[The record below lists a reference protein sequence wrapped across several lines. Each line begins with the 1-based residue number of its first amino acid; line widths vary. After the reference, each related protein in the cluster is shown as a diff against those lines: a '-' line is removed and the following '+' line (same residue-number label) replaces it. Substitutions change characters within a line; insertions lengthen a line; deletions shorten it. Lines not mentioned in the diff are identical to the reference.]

1 MAQANDSILVTP
13 GSGATVATQLA
24 NSKEHQVVMLADP
37 AGHLIGAQDAYVA
50 FFPVTVGVAAARTNH
65 WDLFNASGSG
75 KIIRV
80 WGIYPEIGMVSAV
93 AGVGIAWELVRTTA
107 VGTGGTGITPRPM
120 DTSATALS
128 GSVTAR
134 QKPSGG
140 ATAGVTLLGLQL
152 HGEDANAGVVIARFF
167 NILRWADD
175 FGQALVLREG
185 EGVRMDQV
193 TSSAVGNWGWV
204 VVFTQE

>member
-1 MAQANDSILVTP
+1 
-13 GSGATVATQLA
+13 
-24 NSKEHQVVMLADP
+24 
-37 AGHLIGAQDAYVA
+37 
-50 FFPVTVGVAAARTNH
+50 
-65 WDLFNASGSG
+65 
-75 KIIRV
+75 
-80 WGIYPEIGMVSAV
+80 
-93 AGVGIAWELVRTTA
+93 
-107 VGTGGTGITPRPM
+107 M

-128 GSVTAR
+128 ASVTMR

-140 ATAGVTLLGLQL
+140 ATAGVTLFGLQL
-152 HGEDANAGVVIARFF
+152 HGEDANAGVVISRFF
-167 NILRWADD
+167 NVLRWADD